1 MAEYFMA
8 LDLPGGGVR
17 DEANTQCPFSCFWS
31 VQLLTDMLHGYLTA
45 AEKLAVP
52 DADILTDVDVKL
64 LEDNGSASA
73 QAGCFGNTAVSSIR
87 AMMYMKT
94 LFISIPSSLLLN
106 AKDERLQIIH
116 RYGACCTRV

>member
-1 MAEYFMA
+1 M
-8 LDLPGGGVR
+8 
-17 DEANTQCPFSCFWS
+17 
-31 VQLLTDMLHGYLTA
+31 LTDMLHGYLT

-64 LEDNGSASA
+64 SEDNGIASA

-87 AMMYMKT
+87 AMMYIKI

-116 RYGACCTRV
+116 RYGACCTRVYAGCRPYRNPRTAERGIPCLG